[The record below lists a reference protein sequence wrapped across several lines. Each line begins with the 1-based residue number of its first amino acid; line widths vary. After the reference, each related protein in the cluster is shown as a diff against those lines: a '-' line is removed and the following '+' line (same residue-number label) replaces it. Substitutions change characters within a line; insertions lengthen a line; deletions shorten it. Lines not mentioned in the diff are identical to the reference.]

1 MKSEPQIRF
10 SRALLVIIIFIDM
23 MAFTVIL
30 PVMPDLMHYYF
41 TETRMPEF
49 LVSGAAFLN
58 DPRTGQSGS
67 EVMLGGFIISIWAL
81 MQFFFMPFWG
91 RLSDRTGRKKILII
105 TASGQVVAS
114 LIWAFAVTLPYFLI
128 YRILGGVM
136 SGNISVAY
144 AAMADISE
152 KRDRTKYMGMLG
164 AAGGIGMIAG
174 PVAGGMLTHPS
185 IQNILAG
192 HPSLHPFSACAFAG
206 VILFILN
213 TVLMFKF
220 RDTKIISA
228 DISSP
233 ENIPPDLPLL
243 SLSFRPNFYLPGFA
257 RLASLNFL
265 FCFSLAGI
273 ELILPYFL
281 KSRLGSTAA
290 VIGFIFLFI
299 GITMA
304 IGQSM
309 LIPFLLKRISE
320 KSIAF
325 LGFGLI
331 PVPLLIIAFFVNSY
345 TFTIINIIPVVIGIA
360 VIGPSLSGMVS
371 HLAPASKQ
379 GYILGLFSSYGSLAY
394 AAGPVLTAVIYG
406 IGGVY
411 AACSWISLLT
421 LMSLVIL
428 KRLNQVRV

>member
-1 MKSEPQIRF
+1 MKPDPQIKF
-10 SRALLVIIIFIDM
+10 SRALLVIILFIDM
-23 MAFTVIL
+23 MAFTIIL

-41 TETRMPEF
+41 TETRLPDI
-49 LVSGAAFLN
+49 LASGAAFLN
-58 DPRTGQSGS
+58 DPQTGQSGS

-91 RLSDRTGRKKILII
+91 RLSDRVGRKRILLI
-105 TASGQVVAS
+105 TAAGQVAAS
-114 LIWAFAVTLPYFLI
+114 LIWAFAVALPYFLV

-152 KRDRTKYMGMLG
+152 KRERTKYMGMLG

-174 PVAGGMLTHPS
+174 PVIGGLLTHPV
-185 IQNILAG
+185 IQGVFADY
-192 HPSLHPFSACAFAG
+192 SFLHPFSACAFAG
-206 VILFILN
+206 ASLFILN
-213 TVLMFKF
+213 TLLMFRF
-220 RDTKIISA
+220 RDSRIKTE
-228 DISSP
+228 DISSL

-243 SLSFRPNFYLPGFA
+243 ALSFKPNFKLPGFG

-281 KSRLGSTAA
+281 KYRLGSTAA

-304 IGQSM
+304 LGQSVI
-309 LIPFLLKRISE
+309 IPFLLKRISE
-320 KSIAF
+320 KKIA
-325 LGFGLI
+325 LIGFGLI
-331 PVPLLIIAFFVNSY
+331 PVPLLIIGFFVNSY
-345 TFTIINIIPVVIGIA
+345 TFTIINIIPVVIGIS

-371 HLAPASKQ
+371 HLAPSSKQ

-406 IGGVY
+406 VGGVY

-421 LMSLVIL
+421 FFSWIILRRLRKVI
-428 KRLNQVRV
+428 